1 MPRHRRPIR
10 TPRPRAQR
18 PHARR
23 TSAADQK
30 QLEALEADWS
40 AASTAVR
47 ERFAQIV
54 DDWRADQADR
64 FNPYM
69 AG

>member
-10 TPRPRAQR
+10 TPRPRVNR
-18 PHARR
+18 P
-23 TSAADQK
+23 SAADQK

>member
-1 MPRHRRPIR
+1 MSD
-10 TPRPRAQR
+10 
-18 PHARR
+18 ARLEPD
-23 TSAADQK
+23 ADQK

-40 AASTAVR
+40 VASTAVR